1 MITPYL
7 RPPAL
12 PGRFFWPRPV
22 RSSPASIRRERR
34 LKVCETRR
42 PACNDIAQHAE
53 YQYASQV
60 SLPPESFVKDAHDM
74 PGHLARRFQQIA
86 VAVFL
91 AEIEEAGYDLTPV
104 QYAALAAVSANH
116 GIDQV
121 TLAGLIAY
129 DRTTITGVVDR
140 LVQKGLVARHE
151 SSRDRRARELK
162 ITDAGRRTLRSVTP
176 AVEAAQRILLRG
188 LTEKEAKELV
198 RLLQKAIAAGNELSR
213 APLRDAATG

>member
-1 MITPYL
+1 M
-7 RPPAL
+7 
-12 PGRFFWPRPV
+12 
-22 RSSPASIRRERR
+22 
-34 LKVCETRR
+34 
-42 PACNDIAQHAE
+42 
-53 YQYASQV
+53 
-60 SLPPESFVKDAHDM
+60 KDAHDM

-91 AEIEEAGYDLTPV
+91 TEIEEAGYDLTPV
-104 QYAALAAVSANH
+104 QYAALAAVGANP
-116 GIDQV
+116 GVDQV
-121 TLAGLIAY
+121 TLAGLIAF

-140 LVQKGLVARHE
+140 LVQKGLITRQE